1 MNDNKVIS
9 LRFAH
14 FSYEKCCG
22 YNLPIPEMIAQF
34 FEYMRGIGP
43 DAFIIKRYRLNEEG
57 TLTTDEIMRGC
68 VPTSANDK
76 KTIRQAQVNLSS
88 ELDARAEEAREYI
101 RDETSRVYELL
112 NRGNNVI
119 FVRCSEGIMGCGW
132 FDSAHTLRKG
142 LKLAAFMLYVLGSIN
157 KWDNILLTAVWNYLP
172 YESTFSFA
180 ESEKASDIIA
190 MVLADKAVTQNKG
203 RPFVVMS

>member
-43 DAFIIKRYRLNEEG
+43 DAFIIKRYRPNEEG

-101 RDETSRVYELL
+101 SDETSRASQPRQQRHFRTLQRRDHGVRLVRQCAHSQEGAQTSGVHAVCARVDQQVGQHPAYGRMELPS
-112 NRGNNVI
+112 
-119 FVRCSEGIMGCGW
+119 VRK
-132 FDSAHTLRKG
+132 HLQPRRVRKG
-142 LKLAAFMLYVLGSIN
+142 
-157 KWDNILLTAVWNYLP
+157 
-172 YESTFSFA
+172 
-180 ESEKASDIIA
+180 
-190 MVLADKAVTQNKG
+190 Q
-203 RPFVVMS
+203 

>member
-1 MNDNKVIS
+1 
-9 LRFAH
+9 
-14 FSYEKCCG
+14 
-22 YNLPIPEMIAQF
+22 
-34 FEYMRGIGP
+34 
-43 DAFIIKRYRLNEEG
+43 
-57 TLTTDEIMRGC
+57 
-68 VPTSANDK
+68 
-76 KTIRQAQVNLSS
+76 
-88 ELDARAEEAREYI
+88 
-101 RDETSRVYELL
+101 
-112 NRGNNVI
+112 
-119 FVRCSEGIMGCGW
+119 MGCGW

-172 YESTFSFA
+172 YESTFSLA